1 MWWMTQ
7 NVIHQ
12 KNLLRY
18 GWPRLDILSSYGE
31 KWWVTKTVTHHLEV
45 VNGQIVHLLLSHN
58 REGFVGGHFDHQPD
72 ICSTLLYKS
81 GCYHFEKC
89 HFTVTP
95 NRSLPNPHS
104 GNLGDYLKSSSTFRN
119 LILAVTKPPELS
131 FWKLR
136 FFCNTSPPTP

>member
-7 NVIHQ
+7 SVIHQ
-12 KNLLRY
+12 KNLMRY
-18 GWPRLDILSSYGE
+18 GWPQLDILSSHGE
-31 KWWVTKTVTHHLEV
+31 KWWVTKTATHHLEV
-45 VNGQIVHLLLSHN
+45 VNGQIVHLPSSHN
-58 REGFVGGHFDHQPD
+58 REGLVGGHFDHQPD

-104 GNLGDYLKSSSTFRN
+104 GNLGCHLKSSSAFRN
-119 LILAVTKPPELS
+119 LILAVTKPPALS